1 MKQLLT
7 VLFYT
12 FTGILL
18 PLFASSGDFEN
29 RLREAESAG
38 DRARVA
44 AICKEW
50 YASGQYSTGLLNWN
64 YNALMS
70 VEQNAL
76 LFTQQESDTYPAML
90 LQYALDVRPDVHI
103 ISFQLLENQKYREIL
118 IGMEGLLWIPK
129 DCSMSDFL
137 AQVLN
142 PRVSKSTTKP
152 VYFGSMT
159 NKNLLQADKEKLYLT
174 GLALKFSPTAFD
186 NVATLRYNFEN
197 QFRTDYL
204 ELSFEPETDP
214 VAVARVNLNYIPA
227 LLLLHRHYSATGE
240 TDKAARL
247 QNLSLR
253 IARAGGR
260 ETEVRGFFQPEQ
272 PASDILTAITPKA
285 LEKNMKKVSDKL
297 YAADTELTNGQ
308 YETFLTDLLK
318 NKDFEQLDLCK
329 TAKTDWISL
338 LPKEIQNLPA
348 KQLFKHGHPDSPECP
363 VQNVSHEA
371 AQRYCAWVTQVY
383 NASPDKKKFKKVLFR
398 LPTETEWI
406 TAARGGLKD
415 APYPWPGGFYVRNSK
430 GCYLG
435 NYDSKEPCG
444 DCPAQTNPVIASA
457 DPSQNTETG
466 ISGESNTPYPYK
478 IDSNDGGFFTVPA
491 ASYYPNKF
499 GLYAV
504 SGNVAE
510 MIAEPGKAK
519 GGLAG

>member
-1 MKQLLT
+1 
-7 VLFYT
+7 
-12 FTGILL
+12 
-18 PLFASSGDFEN
+18 
-29 RLREAESAG
+29 
-38 DRARVA
+38 
-44 AICKEW
+44 
-50 YASGQYSTGLLNWN
+50 
-64 YNALMS
+64 
-70 VEQNAL
+70 
-76 LFTQQESDTYPAML
+76 
-90 LQYALDVRPDVHI
+90 
-103 ISFQLLENQKYREIL
+103 
-118 IGMEGLLWIPK
+118 
-129 DCSMSDFL
+129 
-137 AQVLN
+137 
-142 PRVSKSTTKP
+142 
-152 VYFGSMT
+152 MT
-159 NKNLLQADKEKLYLT
+159 NKNLLQADKKNFTSRALHSSLVLRHLT
-174 GLALKFSPTAFD
+174 TSQPFVTILKISSARIIL
-186 NVATLRYNFEN
+186 NSSL
-197 QFRTDYL
+197 
-204 ELSFEPETDP
+204 EPETDP

-253 IARAGGR
+253 IARAEGG
-260 ETEVRGFFQPEQ
+260 ETEVRAFFAPEQ
-272 PASDILTAITPKA
+272 PASDLLTAITPKA

-308 YETFLTDLLK
+308 YDPAFLTDLLK
-318 NKDFEQLDLCK
+318 NKDYDQLDLCK

-444 DCPAQTNPVIASA
+444 DCPAQTTPVIASA
-457 DPSQNTETG
+457 DLSQNAETG

-499 GLYAV
+499 GLFAV

-519 GGLAG
+519 GGVCKMKRIKGKSPR